1 MSDDG
6 YELSY
11 GLPRTTGGVTKLR
24 ALVVEDDPDL
34 NRQLRQA
41 LSDAGFA
48 VDCARDGEEGFFLG
62 ENGAL
67 RHRHPGSW
75 PAEDGWYQYSGA
87 VAPDRAE
94 YARYH
99 PDGARPMER

>member
-1 MSDDG
+1 MTGMG
-6 YELSY
+6 YLMGCRE
-11 GLPRTTGGVTKLR
+11 PREGVTKLR

-62 ENGAL
+62 ETEPYDIVILDLGL
-67 RHRHPGSW
+67 PKM
-75 PAEDGWYQYSGA
+75 DGISILEQWRRIRRNMP
-87 VAPDRAE
+87 VIIL
-94 YARYH
+94 
-99 PDGARPMER
+99 MER